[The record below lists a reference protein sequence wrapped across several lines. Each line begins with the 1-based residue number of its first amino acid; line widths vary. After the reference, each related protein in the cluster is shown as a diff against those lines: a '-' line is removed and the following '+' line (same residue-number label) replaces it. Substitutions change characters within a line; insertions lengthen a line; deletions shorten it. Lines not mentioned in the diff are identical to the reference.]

1 MASRTVIQHESSNS
15 LVATI
20 AHSPLGARLRS
31 ECRPTMAS
39 APPRPSG
46 ASPLTGWFAI
56 SCEHPSPV
64 TANSPSPHV
73 ATSIVSFVTDY
84 LPLPVVAGYQELVN
98 KASSLGASHRD
109 SANVDAQSIILPQSR
124 VV

>member
-1 MASRTVIQHESSNS
+1 MVSRTVIQHESSNS
-15 LVATI
+15 LVATVV
-20 AHSPLGARLRS
+20 HSPLGARLRS

-56 SCEHPSPV
+56 SCVHPSPV

-84 LPLPVVAGYQELVN
+84 LPLPVVAGYQELLN
-98 KASSLGASHRD
+98 KASSLGASHCD
-109 SANVDAQSIILPQSR
+109 SANVDAQSIILPQS
-124 VV
+124 